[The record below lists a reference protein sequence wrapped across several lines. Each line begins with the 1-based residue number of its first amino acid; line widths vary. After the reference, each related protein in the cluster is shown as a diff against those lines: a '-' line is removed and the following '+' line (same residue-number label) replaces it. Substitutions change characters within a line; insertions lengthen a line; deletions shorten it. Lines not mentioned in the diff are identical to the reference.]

1 MQKRSK
7 SVDKVGE
14 ELHTNIDARNEHLS
28 ETNAKGVRQGVKRRT
43 AVITVEQSSL
53 YPPDSM
59 KDMKTQHE
67 SMKTIHF
74 EKLRWSPGSPE

>member
-1 MQKRSK
+1 LQKRSK

-59 KDMKTQHE
+59 KK
-67 SMKTIHF
+67 KTIHF
-74 EKLRWSPGSPE
+74 EKLRWSPGSSEC